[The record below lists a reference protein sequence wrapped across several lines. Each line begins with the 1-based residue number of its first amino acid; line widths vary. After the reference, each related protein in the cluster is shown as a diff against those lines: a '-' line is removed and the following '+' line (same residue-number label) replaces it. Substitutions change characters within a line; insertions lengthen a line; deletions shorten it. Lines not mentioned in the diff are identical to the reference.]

1 MRCLPLALIAL
12 LACGGKKDAPVS
24 DTKAQM
30 DSSFKQAVAEL
41 RQRKSSGHK
50 YGPPTGKIRVANML
64 DLGGQPS
71 GPVDLY
77 DIRNP
82 DSTTAP
88 LIANLAYGQLSDYVS
103 PRGAD
108 PGYPSNLYVFAAGTK
123 TPQAPFNSSI
133 DNSGFKATDQMTIAL
148 GPSKILNGLAFPAIA
163 EAGERNP
170 HWIDSS
176 RAVPAGQALLI
187 GLQANVSADSLP
199 YFYLVVDGACPIATN
214 DPRAKIPMALGT
226 EQHYLVTPG
235 SHTIGL
241 VTAPSGINNCTGK
254 TPVGTSTVTVTAGQR
269 YIVFVYGRSSDGY
282 KTLTAPIVAP

>member
-1 MRCLPLALIAL
+1 MRCLPIALITL
-12 LACGGKKDAPVS
+12 MACGGHKDASQQVTLA
-24 DTKAQM
+24 DTLKPSAPGP
-30 DSSFKQAVAEL
+30 
-41 RQRKSSGHK
+41 SGHR
-50 YGPPTGKIRVANML
+50 YGAPTGKIRVANML
-64 DLGGQPS
+64 ELGGKPS

-77 DIRNP
+77 DVSRP

-88 LIANLAYGQLSDYVS
+88 LIANLAYGQLSAYVS
-103 PRGAD
+103 PRGSD
-108 PGYPSNLYVFAAGTK
+108 PGFPSNLYVFAAGTK

-148 GPSKILNGLAFPAIA
+148 GPSKMLNGLAFPALV
-163 EAGERNP
+163 EAGDRNP

-214 DPRAKIPMALGT
+214 DPRAKNPMALGT
-226 EQHYLVTPG
+226 EQHYPVTPG

-241 VTAPSGINNCTGK
+241 VNNCTGK
-254 TPVGTSTVTVTAGQR
+254 TPVGTSTLNVTAGQR
-269 YIVFVYGRSSDGY
+269 YVVFVYGLASDGY
-282 KTLTAPIVAP
+282 RTLTAPIVAP